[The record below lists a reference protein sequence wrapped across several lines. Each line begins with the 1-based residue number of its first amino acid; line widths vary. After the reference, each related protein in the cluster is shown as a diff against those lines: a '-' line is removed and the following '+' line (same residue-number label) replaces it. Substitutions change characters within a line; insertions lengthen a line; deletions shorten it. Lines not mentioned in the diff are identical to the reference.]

1 MDVWLKQ
8 QFAEV
13 GVMRFPHV
21 AWAAA
26 KRGLPHYQLA
36 AQISLSEARLSR
48 GLSGRIEFKPDE
60 RAAIARVLG
69 FSEEWLFQ
77 EVSPP
82 QDLARAGAASLEAAS

>member
-26 KRGLPHYQLA
+26 RRGLPHYQLA
-36 AQISLSEARLSR
+36 AQVRLSEARLSR

-69 FSEEWLFQ
+69 FSEHWLFQ
-77 EVSPP
+77 EVSPSEG
-82 QDLARAGAASLEAAS
+82 LAPAGAESLDVVS